1 MVLRYFREITSFGI
15 QFFEQEVQIDE
26 ATLSE
31 IATLTGG
38 KYYRATSNTSLEN
51 VYNEINSLEKSKIKT
66 NKIYNY
72 EEYFQGFSLDCLG
85 VFIDRCSFKMEN
97 FQDF

>member
-1 MVLRYFREITSFGI
+1 M
-15 QFFEQEVQIDE
+15 QIDE

-72 EEYFQGFSLDCLG
+72 EEYFR
-85 VFIDRCSFKMEN
+85 VFLWIALVFLLIDAVLRWRIFRIFN
-97 FQDF
+97 

>member
-1 MVLRYFREITSFGI
+1 M
-15 QFFEQEVQIDE
+15 QIDE

-72 EEYFQGFSLDCLG
+72 EEYFR
-85 VFIDRCSFKMEN
+85 VFFGLPWRFFVGRCSFKMEN
-97 FQDF
+97 FWIFN